1 MKFSKNLVSKETEV
15 EDFLI
20 TSIKDLQEEIDSD
33 KDTIS
38 KKNSLRDLSLQL
50 GIYKRIQRKA
60 ALSGQSKYIRQWGEA
75 IKTISEL
82 RKKELCQ

>member
-33 KDTIS
+33 KDNIS
-38 KKNSLRDLSLQL
+38 KIILL
-50 GIYKRIQRKA
+50 
-60 ALSGQSKYIRQWGEA
+60 
-75 IKTISEL
+75 EL
-82 RKKELCQ
+82 YLCN